1 MTNKDKLTAYDA
13 VAAERDLLALYLYDM
28 ETGAECIRERE
39 GLTRI
44 RLYRPLGASG
54 GYVVVNQK
62 GASPQIHYFERYGEQ
77 MRKYYD
83 NESLPIRICLER
95 LSVARNRM
103 ADGAMGKG
111 VIC

>member
-1 MTNKDKLTAYDA
+1 MTNKDKLAAYDG

-39 GLTRI
+39 GSTRI

-62 GASPQIHYFERYGEQ
+62 GVSPQIHYFERYGEQ